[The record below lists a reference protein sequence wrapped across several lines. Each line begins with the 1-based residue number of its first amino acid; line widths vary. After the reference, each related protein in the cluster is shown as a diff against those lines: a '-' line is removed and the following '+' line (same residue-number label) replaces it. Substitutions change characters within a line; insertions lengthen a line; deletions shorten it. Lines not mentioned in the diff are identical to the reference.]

1 MQIAQ
6 GRGDVSRGLFQPFQ
20 YIVRLRNHLAVLHC
34 TYTVS
39 KFNNTSYAITAW
51 LSLVVLHANKRF
63 LRLMEQ
69 PISISISAS
78 PQERRDVWYV
88 TRADIHTR
96 AHIHMHAVVVSTLA
110 HCDALS
116 SCGACRRSVSSFAD
130 ASRARDHSAILFD
143 G

>member
-39 KFNNTSYAITAW
+39 KFNNTSHAITAW

-69 PISISISAS
+69 PISMVQ
-78 PQERRDVWYV
+78 PQGDNFWYV

>member
-34 TYTVS
+34 MYTVS
-39 KFNNTSYAITAW
+39 KFNNTSHVITAW
-51 LSLVVLHANKRF
+51 LSLEVLHANKRF

-78 PQERRDVWYV
+78 PQGGMFGMLLEPTFTPELTCIRLLFQRWHIV
-88 TRADIHTR
+88 TPCRH
-96 AHIHMHAVVVSTLA
+96 V
-110 HCDALS
+110 LS
-116 SCGACRRSVSSFAD
+116 RRSVSSFAD